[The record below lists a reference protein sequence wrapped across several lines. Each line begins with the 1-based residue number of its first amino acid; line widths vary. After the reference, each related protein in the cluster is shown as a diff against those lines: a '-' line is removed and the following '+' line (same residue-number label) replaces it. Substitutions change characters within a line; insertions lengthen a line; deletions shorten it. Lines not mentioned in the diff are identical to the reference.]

1 MRVEFLT
8 EEDSLYI
15 LPFFEE
21 FIGHYGDQFD
31 ILQISCAPIMG
42 SRPRRQLA
50 RELMWLYGSFGAAR
64 LATRHLHSKV
74 LSRFPRKRGA
84 GKYHSVEQICR
95 GYGIPYARI
104 TNPNSDQFVSA
115 ARERAADAIISI
127 ACPYILKRPLL
138 ELPRLGCINI
148 HHARLPQ
155 YRGMMPTFWQLYHG
169 ESRVG
174 LTIHFME
181 EAIDGGYALF
191 QGSLDVMKGET
202 LDHLIR
208 RSKKHAAHE
217 LSNVLRL
224 LSNNECQSFGIDR
237 QCGSYF
243 TFPTRQQI
251 AEFHARGLKA
261 I

>member
-1 MRVEFLT
+1 MRIEFLT

-21 FIGHYGDQFD
+21 FVSRYAGQFE

-42 SRPRRQLA
+42 SRPRRQLV
-50 RELMWLYGSFGAAR
+50 RELMWLYGPVGLAR
-64 LATRHLHSKV
+64 LAARHLRSKI
-74 LSRFPRKRGA
+74 LSHFPRRQGA

-95 GYGIPYARI
+95 AYGIPYAKI
-104 TNPNSDQFVSA
+104 TNPNSQQFTSA
-115 ARERAADAIISI
+115 ARERAADAIVSI

-169 ESRVG
+169 EKKVG
-174 LTIHFME
+174 VTIHFME
-181 EAIDGGYALF
+181 EAIDGGHALF

-217 LSNVLRL
+217 LSKVLRL
-224 LSNNECQSFGIDR
+224 LSSNQCQSFAIDR
-237 QCGSYF
+237 QSGSYF

-251 AEFHARGLKA
+251 AEFHARGLKS